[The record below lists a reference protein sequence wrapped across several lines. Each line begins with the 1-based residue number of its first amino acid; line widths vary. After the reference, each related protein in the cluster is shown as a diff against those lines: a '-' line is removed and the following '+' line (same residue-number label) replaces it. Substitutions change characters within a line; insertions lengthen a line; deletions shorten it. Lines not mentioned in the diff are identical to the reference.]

1 MENSVKG
8 KSSIAFIVELF
19 LLFAILIFTI
29 TVITQVFMKTRTE
42 SLKARHLTEAVIAA
56 ESTAEVLSAASDEE
70 DAVKLLEG
78 MDNASDVKPSESGFD
93 LKVSCDSGDVYDVRV
108 TEEQEKGKT
117 GTYTARTVEVSLSGT
132 EEELYTLKTG
142 DYDKSNGRGEE

>member
-1 MENSVKG
+1 MGNSVKG

-70 DAVKLLEG
+70 DAGRLLEG
-78 MDNASDVKPSESGFD
+78 MKNASEVKPSDGGFD
-93 LKVSCDSGDVYDVRV
+93 LKVSCDSGEVYDVSV
-108 TEEQEKGKT
+108 TEDREKAET
-117 GTYTARTVEVSLSGT
+117 GTYTARTVEVRLSG
-132 EEELYTLKTG
+132 EELYTLKTG
-142 DYDKSNGRGEE
+142 DYDRKSGKGKE

>member
-1 MENSVKG
+1 MGNSVKG

-29 TVITQVFMKTRTE
+29 TVITQVFVKTRTE

-70 DAVKLLEG
+70 DAGKLLEG
-78 MDNASDVKPSESGFD
+78 MKNASEVKPSDGGFD
-93 LKVSCDSGDVYDVRV
+93 LKVSCDSGEVYDVSV
-108 TEEQEKGKT
+108 TEDREKAET
-117 GTYTARTVEVSLSGT
+117 GTYTARTVEVKLSG
-132 EEELYTLKTG
+132 EELYTLKTG
-142 DYDKSNGRGEE
+142 DYDRKSGKGKE

>member
-1 MENSVKG
+1 MGNSVKG

-29 TVITQVFMKTRTE
+29 TVITQVFVKTRTE

-70 DAVKLLEG
+70 DAGKLLEG
-78 MDNASDVKPSESGFD
+78 MKNASEVKPSDGGFD
-93 LKVSCDSGDVYDVRV
+93 LKVSCDSGEVYDVSV
-108 TEEQEKGKT
+108 TEDREKAET
-117 GTYTARTVEVSLSGT
+117 GTYTARTVEVRLSG
-132 EEELYTLKTG
+132 EELYTLKTG
-142 DYDKSNGRGEE
+142 DYDRKNGKGKE

>member
-1 MENSVKG
+1 MGNSVKG

-29 TVITQVFMKTRTE
+29 TVITQVFVKTRTE

-70 DAVKLLEG
+70 DAEKLLEG
-78 MDNASDVKPSESGFD
+78 MKNASEVKPSDGGFD
-93 LKVSCDSGDVYDVRV
+93 LKVSCDSGEVYDVSV
-108 TEEQEKGKT
+108 TEDREKAET
-117 GTYTARTVEVSLSGT
+117 GTYTARTVEVRLSG
-132 EEELYTLKTG
+132 EELYTLKTG
-142 DYDKSNGRGEE
+142 DYDRKSGKGKE